1 MSPLQHNIDVTID
14 GKIQNYQMSDDGKVC
29 ITVADG
35 SSFSTNFTDIVVAKS
50 GEIITINREGLVD
63 FGLSDGTLWA
73 DKNVGADTYDGLGE
87 YYNFD
92 AAQTAV
98 SGKLSVPKGGQ
109 SDSDFAKLKNGCTW
123 TWTMGYNGGSL
134 AGYIVYKQGG
144 SNKDSEP
151 HIFLPAAGM
160 HRDGEAVSF
169 DTPRGYYWS
178 STQFD
183 VYYGYHLYFNEK
195 DVCPEDWYYNYS
207 EDYSI
212 GQFPVRAVRH
222 K

>member
-1 MSPLQHNIDVTID
+1 M
-14 GKIQNYQMSDDGKVC
+14 
-29 ITVADG
+29 
-35 SSFSTNFTDIVVAKS
+35 
-50 GEIITINREGLVD
+50 
-63 FGLSDGTLWA
+63 WA

-109 SDSDFAKLKNGCTW
+109 SDNDFVKLKNGCTW
-123 TWTMGYNGGSL
+123 TWTMGYNGGSQ

-169 DTPRGYYWS
+169 EPPTHRGYYWS
-178 STQFD
+178 STRYD
-183 VYYGYHLYFNEK
+183 VYYGYHLYFNENG
-195 DVCPEDWYYNYS
+195 VSPEDWYYSYS
-207 EDYSI
+207 EDYAK
-212 GQFPVRAVRH
+212 GQFPVRAVRR